1 MKTIISHANEPLANH
16 EAVCGTI
23 TDFTG
28 MTVCDDVGVFDVCHG
43 EVTSGHLINTG
54 EATTLN
60 GGPVFINESA
70 SAEVIDSSS
79 ASGGGGAAKIGRAS
93 CRERV

>member
-1 MKTIISHANEPLANH
+1 MKTVISQANEPLASN

-28 MTVCDDVGVFDVCHG
+28 MTVCDGVGVFDVRHG
-43 EVTSGHLINTG
+43 EVTTGHLINTG
-54 EATTLN
+54 EATNLN

-70 SAEVIDSSS
+70 STEVIDSSGANS
-79 ASGGGGAAKIGRAS
+79 SSGAASDATGNDFSR
-93 CRERV
+93 